1 MNPVVRGLAVYL
13 FVFIIFRILG
23 KRTLA
28 EITTFDF
35 VLLLIISETTTDA
48 LIGEDY
54 SLVACF
60 IMVCTLV
67 GVDYIMS
74 TIKDHSKWFN
84 IASEGAP
91 LVLVDNG
98 KPLKNRMKKSRVG
111 EAECWRPHDPC
122 MDLSAWIR
130 LNMRCSSA
138 MAASPSFHNPARCR
152 LPEIFQLALNPSAL
166 SI

>member
-13 FVFIIFRILG
+13 FVYIIFRISG

-54 SLVACF
+54 SMLACF

-67 GVDYIMS
+67 TTDFLFSILKDKSKSFEQVADGV
-74 TIKDHSKWFN
+74 
-84 IASEGAP
+84 P
-91 LVLVDNG
+91 LIIVDKG
-98 KPLKNRMKKSRVG
+98 QPLKKRMQKSKVDEEDVM
-111 EAECWRPHDPC
+111 EAARLLHGLER
-122 MDLSAWIR
+122 MDQVKYAVLER
-130 LNMRCSSA
+130 DG
-138 MAASPSFHNPARCR
+138 
-152 LPEIFQLALNPSAL
+152 
-166 SI
+166 SISIIPKEKE